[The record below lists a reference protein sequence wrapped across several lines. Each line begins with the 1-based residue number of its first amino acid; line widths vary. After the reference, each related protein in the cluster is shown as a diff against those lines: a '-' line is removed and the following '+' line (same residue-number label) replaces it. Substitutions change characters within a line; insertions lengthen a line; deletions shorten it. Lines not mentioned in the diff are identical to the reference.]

1 MRLIHV
7 KFIILFY
14 AVFLSLPCSAQLKMA
29 VLPEKIDT
37 ITIFPYDSLTNIKSL
52 WRTNGDK
59 HKFAHLVGQTI
70 TIVDD
75 DGSASFADYYNK
87 KINFKEMNG
96 KAYKITN
103 ITNGNFGVIFHLQP
117 QSGIA
122 PTIQVTINESLGE
135 SVAETNWVCH
145 GYYDK
150 VKQLYLNTELVYVN
164 NDQDYDL
171 HYTTTD
177 RFLDYATKENLKK
190 KIPANSVWKC
200 TDVLVLPGVVDVT
213 HFASRVILNVENE
226 TYGKY
231 YLYASD
237 LIDNRD
243 KDTKNFM
250 TLEEFNKYTAYNNQL
265 KAEAKTRAAEAAK
278 QAAIKREER
287 RKSIL
292 AKYGEYYGSAILQ
305 GNVIIGMTTEQCR
318 EAWGHPRR
326 INRTTT
332 AYGVSEQWVYGYRYL
347 YFENGKL
354 TAIQD

>member
-1 MRLIHV
+1 MNKNIVLIIALI
-7 KFIILFY
+7 FSIL
-14 AVFLSLPCSAQLKMA
+14 VSCPLKAQLKMA
-29 VLPEKIDT
+29 TLPEKVDT
-37 ITIFPYDSLTNIKSL
+37 VTIFPYDSLTNIKSL

-59 HKFAHLVGQTI
+59 HKFAHLIGQTI
-70 TIVDD
+70 TVVNDY
-75 DGSASFADYYNK
+75 GSSSFDEYSFNR

-96 KAYKITN
+96 KNYTVSEITN
-103 ITNGNFGVIFHLQP
+103 DNFGVVFHLIP
-117 QSGIA
+117 QSGGAVTKI
-122 PTIQVTINESLGE
+122 TINKSLGE

-145 GYYDK
+145 GYYEK
-150 VKQLYLNTELVYVN
+150 IKHLYLNTDLVYVH
-164 NDQDYDL
+164 NDDDYDL
-171 HYTTTD
+171 NYTTTD
-177 RFLDYATKENLKK
+177 RFLDYVTMNNLKK

-226 TYGKY
+226 KYGKY
-231 YLYASD
+231 YLYASE

-243 KDTKNFM
+243 KDYKKFM

-265 KAEAKTRAAEAAK
+265 KAEAKAKAAEAAK

-292 AKYGEYYGSAILQ
+292 TKYGEYYGSAILQ
-305 GNVIIGMTTEQCR
+305 GNVIIGMTSEQCR

-347 YFENGKL
+347 YLDNGKL
-354 TAIQD
+354 TAIQE

>member
-1 MRLIHV
+1 M
-7 KFIILFY
+7 
-14 AVFLSLPCSAQLKMA
+14 
-29 VLPEKIDT
+29 
-37 ITIFPYDSLTNIKSL
+37 
-52 WRTNGDK
+52 
-59 HKFAHLVGQTI
+59 
-70 TIVDD
+70 
-75 DGSASFADYYNK
+75 
-87 KINFKEMNG
+87 
-96 KAYKITN
+96 
-103 ITNGNFGVIFHLQP
+103 
-117 QSGIA
+117 
-122 PTIQVTINESLGE
+122 
-135 SVAETNWVCH
+135 VCH